1 MKAVLLASTLY
12 VAAIGAAYSQRD
24 ILSPERRDIEAIAM
38 KYFEAINA
46 GEAEKAASMFRV
58 DGMLVGLTG
67 RIVKGTAI
75 PEYLAKVHR
84 LGVHVRLN
92 VENVEPLGGG
102 LGYDASAAILTGS
115 FAATFTDAPE
125 VRGTL
130 VQLYEKE
137 VNSGWMLRASIASKF
152 AFPPPS
158 PSTSEK

>member
-1 MKAVLLASTLY
+1 
-12 VAAIGAAYSQRD
+12 
-24 ILSPERRDIEAIAM
+24 
-38 KYFEAINA
+38 
-46 GEAEKAASMFRV
+46 MFRV

-84 LGVHVRLN
+84 LGVHVSLN

-102 LGYDASAAILTGS
+102 LGYDAAILTGS
-115 FAATFTDAPE
+115 FTATFTNAPE

-130 VQLYEKE
+130 VQRYEKE

-152 AFPPPS
+152 AIPPPS